1 MTFFQSNIQTGILV
15 LLVILVGILCIALFF
30 TNKEVRNIKVGFVK
44 NIHDIEA
51 LQNLLDEV
59 GLTAAGNNTDSLIDN
74 KNPISSFNNMGGL
87 HPSMF
92 SGMFPPGMEK
102 KFMNI
107 EEGNEDTDDTED
119 TEDTEDI
126 ENTNTVSATDSAN
139 TDTSTVNTSNTSNT
153 DTSTVNT
160 STANTTANTNTVE
173 PTIIVQVSLPTSF
186 PKVVNDNKQPSLVV
200 NPLSA
205 KPSKLVA
212 KPSAKLAAKPINK
225 PVIQSNATCDNSSV
239 VNKSSSDEDSSES
252 EDSSDDE

>member
-139 TDTSTVNTSNTSNT
+139 TDTSTVNTS
-153 DTSTVNT
+153 
-160 STANTTANTNTVE
+160 TANTTANTNTVE

>member
-59 GLTAAGNNTDSLIDN
+59 GLNNTDSLIDN

-126 ENTNTVSATDSAN
+126 ENTNTVSATVYAIASASI
-139 TDTSTVNTSNTSNT
+139 TPCCWCCQLPLQLLLLLLREQAFLFCSFR
-153 DTSTVNT
+153 
-160 STANTTANTNTVE
+160 
-173 PTIIVQVSLPTSF
+173 PLQVSD
-186 PKVVNDNKQPSLVV
+186 V
-200 NPLSA
+200 
-205 KPSKLVA
+205 
-212 KPSAKLAAKPINK
+212 
-225 PVIQSNATCDNSSV
+225 
-239 VNKSSSDEDSSES
+239 
-252 EDSSDDE
+252 

>member
-44 NIHDIEA
+44 NINDIEA

-107 EEGNEDTDDTED
+107 EIKN
-119 TEDTEDI
+119 
-126 ENTNTVSATDSAN
+126 
-139 TDTSTVNTSNTSNT
+139 
-153 DTSTVNT
+153 
-160 STANTTANTNTVE
+160 
-173 PTIIVQVSLPTSF
+173 
-186 PKVVNDNKQPSLVV
+186 
-200 NPLSA
+200 
-205 KPSKLVA
+205 
-212 KPSAKLAAKPINK
+212 
-225 PVIQSNATCDNSSV
+225 VI
-239 VNKSSSDEDSSES
+239 
-252 EDSSDDE
+252 

>member
-59 GLTAAGNNTDSLIDN
+59 GLTAAGNNTDNLIDN
-74 KNPISSFNNMGGL
+74 KNPISSFNNMGNL

-92 SGMFPPGMEK
+92 NGMFPPGMEK
-102 KFMNI
+102 KYMNI
-107 EEGNEDTDDTED
+107 EEGNEDSDDTN
-119 TEDTEDI
+119 DTEDI
-126 ENTNTVSATDSAN
+126 ENTAN
-139 TDTSTVNTSNTSNT
+139 TEDNTNTSNTNTSNT
-153 DTSTVNT
+153 
-160 STANTTANTNTVE
+160 NTNTNTDNSNTNTDTVE

-186 PKVVNDNKQPSLVV
+186 PKVVNDNKQPSLAAK
-200 NPLSA
+200 PSA
-205 KPSKLVA
+205 KPAAKPSAKPAAKPAA
-212 KPSAKLAAKPINK
+212 KPSAKLAAKLVNK

-239 VNKSSSDEDSSES
+239 NNKSSSDEDSSES